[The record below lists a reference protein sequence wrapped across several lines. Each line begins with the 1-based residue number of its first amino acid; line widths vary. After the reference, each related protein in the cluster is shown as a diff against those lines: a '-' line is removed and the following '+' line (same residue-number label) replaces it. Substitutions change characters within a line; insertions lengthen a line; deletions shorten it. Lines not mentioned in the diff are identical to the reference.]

1 MSVFARQRETAKRL
15 IVKNGQ
21 AVVWR
26 SLSNGAPADTA
37 QPWKPGAGSNVDSPV
52 SIVFL
57 PENRLGYEWIA
68 RLANTDI
75 PEGSGFGLM
84 HYVSFVPTLKDT
96 VTKGGENLR
105 VVSIDPLAPNGE
117 VILYVVRLAQ

>member
-1 MSVFARQRETAKRL
+1 MSVFARQQDTAKRL

-26 SLSNGAPADTA
+26 SLSNGAPGNASE
-37 QPWKPGAGSNVDSPV
+37 PWKPGVGATVDNPV

-57 PENRLGYEWIA
+57 PESRLGYEWIA

-75 PEGSGFGLM
+75 PEGSGYGLM
-84 HYVSFVPTLKDT
+84 HKVSFIPTLKDT
-96 VTKGGENLR
+96 VVKDGETFR
-105 VVSIDPLAPNGE
+105 VVSLDPLAPNGE
-117 VILYVVRLAQ
+117 VILYVVRLAR